1 MGWDNSRPVPWK
13 RLIRE
18 WLIYAAIM
26 SAVFVIFFRG
36 DNVIGA
42 IAGVLISGPLYLG
55 FGAVMAKFGYQ
66 RQRLKD
72 VRAASDAAPD
82 PTGSADIGVA
92 RFVALEAGAD
102 EPDRRWRQATHVGHQ
117 TQAVTTRT
125 VTIHAVTATQGPAT

>member
-1 MGWDNSRPVPWK
+1 MGWDNSRPVPWQ

-18 WLIYAAIM
+18 WLVYAAIM

-36 DNVIGA
+36 DNVVGA

-72 VRAASDAAPD
+72 VRA
-82 PTGSADIGVA
+82 TSADASGSTTSDTSSRSKPA
-92 RFVALEAGAD
+92 PTSRTAGGSRPRSANK
-102 EPDRRWRQATHVGHQ
+102 RKR
-117 TQAVTTRT
+117 
-125 VTIHAVTATQGPAT
+125 

>member
-1 MGWDNSRPVPWK
+1 MGWDSSRPVPWQ

-72 VRAASDAAPD
+72 VRAASGDAAGSTTSAASDTSSRSKPA
-82 PTGSADIGVA
+82 PTSRTAGSASRPRSA
-92 RFVALEAGAD
+92 TK
-102 EPDRRWRQATHVGHQ
+102 RRR
-117 TQAVTTRT
+117 
-125 VTIHAVTATQGPAT
+125 